1 MEQRQDAK
9 PADQSATA
17 ERSKPI
23 PLADRRRLTRP
34 ATQPLKPGQIFT
46 DWASI

>member
-9 PADQSATA
+9 PADRPAKS
-17 ERSKPI
+17 ERSDPI
-23 PLADRRRLTRP
+23 PLADRRRLLRS
-34 ATQPLKPGQIFT
+34 AKVALKPGQIFT